1 MMSVL
6 SADKFDDGEAG
17 LTIGLINN
25 MPDSALEATEQQFA
39 NLLDA
44 AAGTQTVRLRLF
56 ALPNVPRGKAAR
68 ERMQRLYSDLR
79 KLWRTPLD
87 GLIVTG
93 AEPCAA
99 DLKDEPYWGSLIEVL
114 RWAEGN
120 GVPTV
125 WACLAAH
132 AIVLHLSGIRRR
144 RLPEKCSGL
153 FSFERVGDH
162 PFTDGLPPQ
171 FVMPHSRHN
180 GLPEDQLVAA
190 GFTVLSRSGE
200 AGVDMFVKD
209 GEGPHLFVQGHP
221 EYEAYTLLREY
232 RRDIRRFLKGEMERY
247 PAMPLGYFGEDTA
260 AHFGWFRE
268 QALKHRSEET
278 LKALWAAKEEPHLS
292 NIWRPTAARLY
303 ANWLS
308 LLMLKKATV
317 VARELS
323 LELGHVHGI
332 SPQAFQQ

>member
-1 MMSVL
+1 M
-6 SADKFDDGEAG
+6 
-17 LTIGLINN
+17 
-25 MPDSALEATEQQFA
+25 
-39 NLLDA
+39 
-44 AAGTQTVRLRLF
+44 
-56 ALPNVPRGKAAR
+56 
-68 ERMQRLYSDLR
+68 
-79 KLWRTPLD
+79 
-87 GLIVTG
+87 
-93 AEPCAA
+93 
-99 DLKDEPYWGSLIEVL
+99 
-114 RWAEGN
+114 
-120 GVPTV
+120 
-125 WACLAAH
+125 
-132 AIVLHLSGIRRR
+132 
-144 RLPEKCSGL
+144 
-153 FSFERVGDH
+153 
-162 PFTDGLPPQ
+162 
-171 FVMPHSRHN
+171 
-180 GLPEDQLVAA
+180 
-190 GFTVLSRSGE
+190 
-200 AGVDMFVKD
+200 
-209 GEGPHLFVQGHP
+209 
-221 EYEAYTLLREY
+221 REY